1 MKNND
6 LSKEDLKKVVEILSN
21 KVFIMQNQIN
31 ELIKFK
37 NDFEELKKE
46 KLEENIDFSSFL
58 NDMKVS
64 NDEFNFILLHDF
76 EKGLNEIIETN
87 IEKHSKP
94 PFICVG
100 SKINIYD
107 KGSWTQM
114 KSADIQ
120 LIINKIQSQL
130 GKMFSEW
137 RENASIKQIN
147 DIDIYINRI
156 YGFNYREGYLTKI
169 LFKKLKELI

>member
-37 NDFEELKKE
+37 NDFEKLKKE

-58 NDMKVS
+58 NDIKVS
-64 NDEFNFILLHDF
+64 NDEFNLILLHDF
-76 EKGLNEIIETN
+76 EKGLDEIIETN
-87 IEKHSKP
+87 IEKHSKH

-100 SKINIYD
+100 SKINVYD

-137 RENASIKQIN
+137 RENASLKQIN

-156 YGFNYREGYLTKI
+156 YGFNYREGHLTKI